1 MPLIEDYIELQQKYE
16 KKYGDKTIVLY
27 ECGQFFEIYG
37 VVNEEENFGKIYDIS
52 ELTNLSVS
60 KRSDKYA
67 PVSRKNPL
75 MAGFPNHSFEKWKDI
90 LLKHNYTV
98 IKIEQDSHGTKDPER
113 KITEII
119 SPGINIDCT
128 SFSNNLMSIYLEHII
143 DKSINKLLTYAGIS
157 IIDITTGDN
166 SVYEI
171 KSDKNDNDYV
181 LEEIFRIVQTYN
193 PNEIIINTENYSGT
207 KEDIIKYLE
216 IENRNI
222 HYNNFEDNKY
232 LLENKYKLDLLDK
245 LFPKHNMLNSIEYI
259 DLDKMYWGLCSY
271 IYLLQFAYEHNE
283 SIIKKLIKPKI
294 WDSNKY
300 LILSY
305 DSINQINVVPNK
317 NLQIKS
323 KYDSLWNLLDKT
335 STCLGKRLLKDNIL
349 NPIISIDELQKRYD
363 LIETMLQNHSNENTN
378 KIYLQLEKY
387 LEKIFDIERMHR
399 KMTVGMLNPGSFI
412 NLDISYSYI
421 QNIIQLIQNINNT
434 KLNSIL
440 PEKNI
445 INQFY
450 EFIDDY
456 NKKLNMNAVN
466 GCTLSNM
473 KMSIFKKGIY
483 SKIDELQIKID
494 NCYDFFDKL
503 SEYISNKLSIDKSN
517 IEIKY
522 SEKEGHYYSTTKK
535 RIELFKNSLKSESII
550 KLNDSN
556 NSQVNINTIEYKNS
570 TSVSKIFS
578 PEIKSY
584 SEKLSFYQE
593 KMMKLSLEYFQ
604 ELLYQYDIKYG
615 DTLKNIVKFI
625 AYIDFTKSNART
637 AFEYKYTKPTINNQ
651 FNNKSYIKSNNL
663 RHPIIEK
670 INTKLEYIPNDVDI
684 GTNVNGILLYGVN
697 AVGKSSYMKSIGLSI
712 IMAQAGLYVPADT
725 FEFYPYKKIFTRISG
740 NDNIFKGQSTFAVEM
755 SELRSIIKRADSNTL
770 VLGDELCSG
779 TETVSGL
786 SIVAAG
792 VITLQQK
799 QCSFIFAT
807 HLHQLSSMNRLKE
820 LQNVKNYHMET
831 IYDEEN
837 DKLIYNRKL
846 KDGPGNAIYGLEVA
860 KAMDLDKEFIN
871 LANNIRQEV
880 LNIDDKIISKKTSI
894 YNNSIIMDKCRICKI
909 KDALETHHIKPQ
921 KIADEYNMIDT
932 HHKNIEHNLIP
943 LCHECHQ
950 SVENGDLEITG
961 YHQTSQGREVKFR
974 KINELETEL
983 KKDKKK
989 KYNSEQIKIIL
1000 GYRPDEKKKKNIS
1013 LTKKLLEK
1021 NNNISVSTTII
1032 KKIWDNIY

>member
-1 MPLIEDYIELQQKYE
+1 MPLIEDYIDLQLKYE

-119 SPGINIDCT
+119 SPGINMDCT
-128 SFSNNLMSIYLEHII
+128 FFSNNLMSIYIEQ
-143 DKSINKLLTYAGIS
+143 INNILNNTPITFAGIS
-157 IIDITTGDN
+157 VIDITTGDN

-181 LEEIFRIVQTYN
+181 LEEIFRVVQTYN
-193 PNEIIINTENYSGT
+193 PNEIIINTENCSLS

-222 HYNNFEDNKY
+222 HYNNYKDSKF
-232 LLENKYKLDLLDK
+232 LLENKYKLEFLDK
-245 LFPKHNMLNSIEYI
+245 LFPKQNMINSIEYV
-259 DLDKMYWGLCSY
+259 DLDKSYWGLSSY

-283 SIIKKLIKPKI
+283 SIIKKLTKPKI
-294 WDSNKY
+294 WDSTKY
-300 LILSY
+300 LTLSY

-323 KYDSLWNLLDKT
+323 KFDSLWNLLDKT
-335 STCLGKRLLKDNIL
+335 STCLGKRQLKDNIL
-349 NPIISIDELQKRYD
+349 NPIISITELEKRYN
-363 LIETMLQNHSNENTN
+363 LIESMLKEYNDT
-378 KIYLQLEKY
+378 KTYLQLEKY

-399 KMTVGMLNPGSFI
+399 KMTIGILNPGSFI

-421 QNIIQLIQNINNT
+421 KDIIQLINKIDNQNINST
-434 KLNSIL
+434 L
-440 PEKNI
+440 PNNDT
-445 INQFY
+445 INKFY

-456 NKKLNMNAVN
+456 NKKLNMNAIN

-473 KMSIFKKGIY
+473 KMSIFKNGVY

-494 NCYDFFDKL
+494 NCYNFFDKM
-503 SEYISNKLSIDKSN
+503 SEYIADKLSIDKSN

-522 SEKEGHYYSTTKK
+522 SEKEGHYYSSTKK
-535 RIELFKNSLKSESII
+535 RIELFKHSIKSESIL

-556 NSQVNINTIEYKNS
+556 NSQINTSTIEYKNS

-593 KMMKLSLEYFQ
+593 KMMKLSLVYFQ
-604 ELLYQYDIKYG
+604 ELLYDYDSKYN
-615 DTLKNIVKFI
+615 DTLKKIVEFI
-625 AYIDFTKSNART
+625 SYVDFIKSNARS
-637 AFEYKYTKPTINNQ
+637 AFEYKYSKPIIHNK
-651 FNNKSYIKSNNL
+651 FNDKSYIKSNNL

-684 GTNVNGILLYGVN
+684 GSSINGMLLYGVN

-725 FEFYPYKKIFTRISG
+725 FEYYPYKRIFTRISG

-755 SELRSIIKRADSNTL
+755 SELRSIIKRADANTL

-871 LANNIRQEV
+871 LANSIRQEV
-880 LNIDDKIISKKTSI
+880 LEIDEKIILKKTSI
-894 YNNSIIMDKCRICKI
+894 YNNSIVMDKCRICKV
-909 KDALETHHIKPQ
+909 KNATETHHIKPQ
-921 KIADEYNMIDT
+921 KIADKNNMIDN

-961 YHQTSQGREVKFR
+961 YYQTTLGREVKFK
-974 KINELETEL
+974 KISDDEASI
-983 KKDKKK
+983 KKKKKK
-989 KYNSEQIKIIL
+989 KYNDDQIKVIFS
-1000 GYRPDEKKKKNIS
+1000 YKTPDFKNIS

-1021 NNNISVSTTII
+1021 NNSISVSTTII
-1032 KKIWDNIY
+1032 KKIWNNTY

>member
-1 MPLIEDYIELQQKYE
+1 MPLIEDYIELQEKYE

-98 IKIEQDSHGTKDPER
+98 IKIEQNSHGTKDPER
-113 KITEII
+113 KVTEII
-119 SPGINIDCT
+119 SPGINIDCS
-128 SFSNNLMSIYLEHII
+128 SFSNNLMSIYLEDIL
-143 DKSINKLLTYAGIS
+143 DKSINKKLTFAGIS

-171 KSDKNDNDYV
+171 KSDKNDNNYV

-193 PNEIIINTENYSGT
+193 PNEIIINTENYLIS
-207 KEDIIKYLE
+207 KEDTIKYLE

-222 HYNNFEDNKY
+222 HYNNFKNDKH
-232 LLENKYKLDLLDK
+232 LLKNNYKLELLNK
-245 LFPKHNMLNSIEYI
+245 LFPKQNMINSIENI
-259 DLDKMYWGLCSY
+259 DLDKMYWGLASY

-283 SIIKKLIKPKI
+283 SIIKKLNKPKI

-323 KYDSLWNLLDKT
+323 KFDSLWNLLDKT
-335 STCLGKRLLKDNIL
+335 STCLGKRLLKENIL
-349 NPIISIDELQKRYD
+349 NPIICISELEKRYD
-363 LIETMLQNHSNENTN
+363 LVETMLNNYNDTN

-387 LEKIFDIERMHR
+387 LEKIFDIERIHR
-399 KMTVGMLNPGSFI
+399 KMTIGILNPGSFI

-421 QNIIQLIQNINNT
+421 INIIQFIKNINNT

-440 PEKNI
+440 PEINT

-456 NKKLNMNAVN
+456 NKKFNMNAIN

-473 KMSIFKKGIY
+473 KMSIFKKGFY

-494 NCYDFFDKL
+494 NCYDFFDKF
-503 SEYISNKLSIDKSN
+503 SEYITNKLCIDKSN

-522 SEKEGHYYSTTKK
+522 SEKEGHYYSSTKK
-535 RIELFKNSLKSESII
+535 RIELFKNSIKSESII

-556 NSQVNINTIEYKNS
+556 NSNINVNTIEYKNS

-578 PEIKSY
+578 SEIKSY
-584 SEKLSFYQE
+584 SEKLSFYQD

-604 ELLYQYDIKYG
+604 ELLYQYDIKYR

-625 AYIDFTKSNART
+625 AYIDIIKSNART

-684 GTNVNGILLYGVN
+684 GSNINGILLYGVN

-712 IMAQAGLYVPADT
+712 IMAQAGLYVPANT

-799 QCSFIFAT
+799 QSSFIFAT
-807 HLHQLSSMNRLKE
+807 HLHQLSSINQLKE
-820 LQNVKNYHMET
+820 LKNVKNYHMET

-860 KAMDLDKEFIN
+860 KAMDLDKDFIN
-871 LANNIRQEV
+871 LANTIRQEV
-880 LNIDDKIISKKTSI
+880 LNIDQKIILKKTSI
-894 YNNSIIMDKCRICKI
+894 YNNSIIMDKCRICRI
-909 KDALETHHIKPQ
+909 KNALETHHIKPQ
-921 KIADEYNMIDT
+921 KIADEHNMIDT

-961 YHQTSQGREVKFR
+961 YQQTSQGREIKFR
-974 KINELETEL
+974 KINELETAL

-989 KYNSEQIKIIL
+989 KYNQEKIKIIL
-1000 GYRPDEKKKKNIS
+1000 NYLHDEKKKKKKKKKI
-1013 LTKKLLEK
+1013 TKKK
-1021 NNNISVSTTII
+1021 
-1032 KKIWDNIY
+1032 